1 MEKAVIYKCFTLA
14 FAFTFVVLTKAFLQ
28 YHLFIYIFIVVF
40 KAINFIINVIVIYN
54 KIFLLWEG
62 KAFLLYQD
70 WAFSCL
76 LTDVCVAWGGE
87 GVIVFPSLTFFL

>member
-1 MEKAVIYKCFTLA
+1 MEKALIYNCYTLA

-28 YHLFIYIFIVVF
+28 YHVFIYIFIVVF
-40 KAINFIINVIVIYN
+40 KAIDFVINVIIIYN

-76 LTDVCVAWGGE
+76 LTDVCVVWGGG